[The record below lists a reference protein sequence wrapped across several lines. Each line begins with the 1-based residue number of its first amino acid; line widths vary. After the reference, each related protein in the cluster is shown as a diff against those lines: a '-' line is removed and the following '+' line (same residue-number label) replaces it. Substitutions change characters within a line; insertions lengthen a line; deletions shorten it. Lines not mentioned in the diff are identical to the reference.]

1 MIKNILIFLT
11 ISLFLATAAPAGV
24 EVRSPGLPDNFTPSL
39 YQPLRVGNGGAFKVG
54 ERLVYDIHW
63 SGLETGMAVLEVLE
77 QTTYRGTPAYHFVAT
92 AQSAPNISKI
102 YPVNDRIDSFADVRS
117 FHSYLYIRHLR
128 EGFYKHDSTTTVDH
142 EKGKASFKGKVYST
156 KPGVKDD
163 LCGVYYFR
171 TLKDLAP
178 GKSFTAEVFAYKKTW
193 EVEAKVLG
201 RERVVTA
208 AGAFDT
214 LKVELLLKQQ
224 DRAEN
229 PGRVV
234 FWMTD
239 DERRLPVMLQVQVLV
254 GSFYASLREYK
265 LE

>member
-1 MIKNILIFLT
+1 MGKNILIFL
-11 ISLFLATAAPAGV
+11 ILSLLLASMAPAEKEVQAPGLKEGFAAPYY
-24 EVRSPGLPDNFTPSL
+24 P
-39 YQPLRVGNGGAFKVG
+39 PLRESNGSPFKVG
-54 ERLVYDIHW
+54 ERLVYNLHW
-63 SGLETGMAVLEVLE
+63 MGLEAGTGILEVE
-77 QTTYRGTPAYHFVAT
+77 ARTVYQGIPAYHFVSMAK
-92 AQSAPNISKI
+92 SSPNITKI
-102 YPVNDRIDSFADVRS
+102 YPVNDRIDSIADAQG
-117 FHSYLYIRHLR
+117 FYSYLYIRHLR

-142 EKGKASFKGKVYST
+142 EKGKASYKGKIYPT

-193 EVEAKVLG
+193 EVEAKILG

-208 AGAFDT
+208 AGTFDT

-224 DRAEN
+224 DITEN
-229 PGRVV
+229 PGRMV
-234 FWMTD
+234 FWVTD
-239 DERRLPVMLQVQVLV
+239 DERRLPVMLQVEVLV